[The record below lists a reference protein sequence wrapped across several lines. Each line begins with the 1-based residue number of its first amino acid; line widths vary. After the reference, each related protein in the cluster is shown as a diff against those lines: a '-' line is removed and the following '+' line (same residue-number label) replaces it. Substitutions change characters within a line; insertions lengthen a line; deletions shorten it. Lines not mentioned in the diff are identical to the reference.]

1 MRRISKQLKLL
12 MEEKRIISDIER
24 RLTEQERNRLR
35 EINIILD
42 KKENMIKIYGVRLL
56 KKHSELWERLNN
68 PVITK
73 RA

>member
-56 KKHSELWERLNN
+56 KKHSKLWERLNN